1 MYYIFE
7 KPNIGLSKT
16 LKGNLLRNM
25 RIYKVYQ
32 VLVL

>member
-7 KPNIGLSKT
+7 KPNIGLSKI
-16 LKGNLLRNM
+16 LKGNLLRNK
-25 RIYKVYQ
+25 RIYKVFQ